1 MDQRTQDILKI
12 LINDGS
18 HHTFKDIARKLDVSV
33 RTIARSMK
41 AVYSFCEA
49 HQISVTHQRGVGISI
64 NLDTNQ
70 KGEIS
75 YLLETGNSE
84 EIYSPTDRIIIII
97 TELLTAKEPIKSYY
111 FASILKVT
119 PGTISRDLVEV
130 KKWFRKSFLT
140 LNINRGNGI
149 SITGNTDEIKEAKI
163 NLLLSNIDKKRF
175 YYWSD
180 DSEFWDMFDESL
192 ALYTKKRLS
201 NLVNSYEL
209 LEVIR
214 IIDEYDS
221 GLKQKFVDA
230 YYIRWIIL
238 ITLTIE
244 RINFQI
250 DNSIQVQSRVESDE
264 VVFQYVLDLI
274 KSIEK
279 HFNIKI
285 TESDIVIIFNN
296 YVSSKKRQI
305 QSNEGTYLNDEPMN
319 VTLRLIESIQK
330 DLDVQLLEDQ
340 DLIHRL
346 NIHLKLLLMRKD
358 MRINVK
364 ESIIDTIKSNYKY
377 IFSIVKKHSIN
388 IFQGTNTL
396 DDEEIAYITIHITAA
411 IMNIKSKVQVV
422 KAVVVCMSGMGT
434 SKMLIERIKQKI
446 KSVEIVDTIAFHEV
460 NEFSLMHQGIDL
472 IISTIYLETL
482 LLPAVIIE
490 PLLNIDDIKEI
501 NTQITLLKER
511 KTGHIKLGVKDKLN
525 TNNEE
530 ADVKGNDNTLFYFGL
545 INQIINEF
553 IFETDLMVDDIQGL
567 IEHVSKLPTKSK
579 QTQDKVLNELMK
591 REVYGSTF
599 IDEAGLLLLHCKAE
613 QLTSLGIV
621 RLDKPTELKV
631 GGTSQEVRA
640 ALLMIVPEHADE
652 RLVDLFGAISKN
664 IVLDSDLL
672 FTMITRPKEEIL
684 NKISNVFSQF
694 IK

>member
-41 AVYSFCEA
+41 AVYTFCEA
-49 HQISVTHQRGVGISI
+49 QQISVTHQRGIGISI
-64 NLDTNQ
+64 NLNPNQ
-70 KGEIS
+70 KSEIS
-75 YLLETGNSE
+75 YLLENGNVKE
-84 EIYSPTDRIIIII
+84 LYSPTDRMIIIV

-119 PGTISRDLVEV
+119 SATISRDLVEV
-130 KKWFRKSFLT
+130 KKWFKKSFLT

-149 SITGNTDEIKEAKI
+149 WITGDTDEIKAAKV

-175 YYWSD
+175 YYWSG
-180 DSEFWDMFDESL
+180 DSEFWEIFDESL
-192 ALYTKKRLS
+192 ALYTRKRLS

-214 IIDEYDS
+214 IIDEYDF
-221 GLKQKFVDA
+221 GLKQKLVDA

-244 RINFQI
+244 RIGVQTE
-250 DNSIQVQSRVESDE
+250 DSPQVQEMVSNNE
-264 VVFQYVLDLI
+264 VVFQYILDLMEL
-274 KSIEK
+274 IEGR
-279 HFNIKI
+279 FNISI
-285 TESDIVIIFNN
+285 GERHVIDIYNN
-296 YVSSKKRQI
+296 YVSSKVRDI
-305 QSNEGTYLNDEPMN
+305 QSVEQVDLNDKPMKI
-319 VTLRLIESIQK
+319 TLSLIEAIQS
-330 DLDVQLLEDQ
+330 DLDVQLVEDQ
-340 DLIHRL
+340 DLVHRL
-346 NIHLKLLLMRKD
+346 NLHLKLLLMRKD
-358 MRINVK
+358 MRINVN
-364 ESIIDTIKSNYKY
+364 ESIIDTIKSNYEY
-377 IFSIVKKHSIN
+377 IFSVVKRHSIN
-388 IFQGTNTL
+388 LFQGTNTL
-396 DDEEIAYITIHITAA
+396 DDEEIGYITLHITAA
-411 IMNIKSKVQVV
+411 IMNIKNKVQVV

-460 NEFSLMHQGIDL
+460 NELSLMSQGIDL

-490 PLLNIDDIKEI
+490 PLLSVDDIKEV

-511 KTGHIKLGVKDKLN
+511 KTGHIKLGFEEKSKQDNKEEIN
-525 TNNEE
+525 SNN
-530 ADVKGNDNTLFYFGL
+530 NTLFYFGL
-545 INQIINEF
+545 INQILNEF
-553 IFETDLMVDDIQGL
+553 IFETDLIAHDMQGL
-567 IEHVSKLPTKSK
+567 IEYVSKLPTKSK
-579 QTQDKVLNELMK
+579 ATQDKVLNELMK
-591 REVYGSTF
+591 RETYGSTF
-599 IDEAGLLLLHCKAE
+599 IDQAGLLLLHCKAE

-621 RLDKPTELKV
+621 RLDKPTEFKV
-631 GGTSQEVRA
+631 GGTPQKVRA

-664 IVLDSDLL
+664 VVLDSDLL